1 MSDEAQERESTL
13 EDRIAYLSEML
24 QKARVKER
32 RYNRLQ
38 RLARGQKVMI
48 ASKDGFTLVEDLDE
62 YLQTANIGPLTTK
75 DILREGMEQLE
86 EAFAK
91 AEAERAAS

>member
-32 RYNRLQ
+32 RYNSCL
-38 RLARGQKVMI
+38 LYT
-48 ASKDGFTLVEDLDE
+48 SD
-62 YLQTANIGPLTTK
+62 
-75 DILREGMEQLE
+75 
-86 EAFAK
+86 
-91 AEAERAAS
+91 AADD